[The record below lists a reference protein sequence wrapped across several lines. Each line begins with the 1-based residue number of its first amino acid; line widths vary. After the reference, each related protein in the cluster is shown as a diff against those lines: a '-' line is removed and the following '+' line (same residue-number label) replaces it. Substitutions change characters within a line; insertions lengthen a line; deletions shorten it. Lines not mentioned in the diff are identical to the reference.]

1 MYLEEYFYA
10 SGIRSDI
17 FYIDISVE
25 APVYCA
31 PLNSKVQ
38 FTDYYPS
45 ELHEMSGADERNKGE
60 SSWMKFSEDDL
71 NSFNLNEK
79 IERMPVSVMKV
90 EEILQYLKSSA
101 DRIVI

>member
-1 MYLEEYFYA
+1 
-10 SGIRSDI
+10 
-17 FYIDISVE
+17 
-25 APVYCA
+25 
-31 PLNSKVQ
+31 
-38 FTDYYPS
+38 
-45 ELHEMSGADERNKGE
+45 
-60 SSWMKFSEDDL
+60 MKFSEDVL

>member
-1 MYLEEYFYA
+1 
-10 SGIRSDI
+10 
-17 FYIDISVE
+17 
-25 APVYCA
+25 
-31 PLNSKVQ
+31 
-38 FTDYYPS
+38 
-45 ELHEMSGADERNKGE
+45 MSGADERNKGE
-60 SSWMKFSEDDL
+60 SSWMKFSEDVL